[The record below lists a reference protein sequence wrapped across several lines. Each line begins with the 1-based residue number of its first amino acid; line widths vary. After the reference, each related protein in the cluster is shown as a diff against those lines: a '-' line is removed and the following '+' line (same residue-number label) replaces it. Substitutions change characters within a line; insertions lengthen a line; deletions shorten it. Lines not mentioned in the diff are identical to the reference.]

1 MMRFLDAL
9 TRHPLR
15 RSVIVPVALIA
26 AVGFG
31 ACSEAESRDAPETD
45 APASTQAEAE
55 TEAAV
60 AARRTVPE
68 GTSLT
73 FRIDETISTETHAAG
88 DRFTATLHSNIND
101 VEGTQVI
108 SEGTPSQWLVSEST
122 TTDGQAL
129 LAVQLESIRVNGA
142 WVPLA
147 ATVSEASIDSDQAA
161 TGGETAAKI
170 GVGTAAGAL
179 IGQILGGD
187 TRSTLTGAGVGAA
200 VGAVVALTTR
210 GGSATLPA
218 GSAVVVQLSEPL
230 VIS

>member
-15 RSVIVPVALIA
+15 RCLIVPVALIA
-26 AVGFG
+26 AAGFG

-55 TEAAV
+55 TEANAP
-60 AARRTVPE
+60 ARHTVPE
-68 GTSLT
+68 GTSMT

-88 DRFTATLHSNIND
+88 DRFTATLHTNIND
-101 VEGTQVI
+101 VEGAQVI
-108 SEGTPSQWLVSEST
+108 SEGTASQWLVSEST

-142 WVPLA
+142 WVPLV
-147 ATVSEASIDSDQAA
+147 ATVTEASIDSDQAA

-170 GVGTAAGAL
+170 GVGAAAGAL

>member
-1 MMRFLDAL
+1 MMRFIDAL

-15 RSVIVPVALIA
+15 RSVFVPVALIA
-26 AVGFG
+26 AAGFG

-45 APASTQAEAE
+45 APASPRAEAE
-55 TEAAV
+55 TESDAP
-60 AARRTVPE
+60 ARHTVPE

-108 SEGTPSQWLVSEST
+108 SEGTASQWLVSEST

-147 ATVSEASIDSDQAA
+147 ATVTEASIDSDQAA

>member
-1 MMRFLDAL
+1 MRFLDAL

-26 AVGFG
+26 AAGFG

-45 APASTQAEAE
+45 APASAQAEAE

-68 GTSLT
+68 GTSMT

-108 SEGTPSQWLVSEST
+108 SEGTASQWLVSESV
-122 TTDGQAL
+122 D
-129 LAVQLESIRVNGA
+129 
-142 WVPLA
+142 
-147 ATVSEASIDSDQAA
+147 D
-161 TGGETAAKI
+161 
-170 GVGTAAGAL
+170 
-179 IGQILGGD
+179 LGGVLTD
-187 TRSTLTGAGVGAA
+187 LRSASCLEN
-200 VGAVVALTTR
+200 LER
-210 GGSATLPA
+210 NERDRP
-218 GSAVVVQLSEPL
+218 
-230 VIS
+230 